1 MYILDSIKPEITS
14 TFFRHRWLT
23 LTYDNLT
30 IPPNNARRQLKN
42 RKYKK
47 NSREIRSSQF
57 IEVGKQRLRRSKKLN
72 KKNGSVK
79 NHIRQINTEQVQ
91 NIKTKYNRNNN
102 N

>member
-1 MYILDSIKPEITS
+1 MLADNSKIANIKKT
-14 TFFRHRWLT
+14 
-23 LTYDNLT
+23 
-30 IPPNNARRQLKN
+30 
-42 RKYKK
+42 
-47 NSREIRSSQF
+47 REIRSSQF

-79 NHIRQINTEQVQ
+79 NLIRQINTEQVQ